1 MRDYQQVRK
10 LAWQKIKAHRA
21 AAKAVQETQVGYND
35 HEIAGEFTSPRK
47 LMEFLTGDKNADK

>member
-1 MRDYQQVRK
+1 MPDYQQVRK

-21 AAKAVQETQVGYND
+21 AAQAVHETQVGDND
-35 HEIAGEFTSPRK
+35 HEMAGQFTSPTK